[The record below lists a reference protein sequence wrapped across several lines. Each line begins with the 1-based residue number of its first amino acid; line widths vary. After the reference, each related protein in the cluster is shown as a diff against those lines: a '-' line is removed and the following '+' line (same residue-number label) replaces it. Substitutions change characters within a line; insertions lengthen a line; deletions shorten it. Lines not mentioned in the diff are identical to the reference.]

1 MNPDLD
7 IAILGAGFSGI
18 GLGISL
24 LRAGR
29 TDFAILEQE
38 NEIGGTWRD
47 NSYPGSGCDTE
58 SHLYCFSFGLNP
70 TVSRVYARQPEILAY
85 MHRLVAEN
93 GLTPHIR
100 LGKKISELRWDDTN
114 RLWHIMLSDGQR
126 LTARNFA
133 AAWGQLNR
141 PQIPVIA
148 GQESFAGH
156 AFHSARWR
164 HDVDL
169 ADRRVG
175 SIGNAASAVQ
185 YIPEIAPCVKHLAV
199 FQRSPNWIVPRLD
212 RAYTHSELH
221 DYQTIPDAFANHR
234 RELFAWR
241 ESTFLRMKAG
251 SADAL
256 EVEQIA
262 LAHLAEQVP
271 DPALRRRLKPDY
283 PLGCKRILRSDDYY
297 PAISRSNVSL
307 VTSPIERI
315 VPEGVVT
322 SDGTLHEIDV
332 LIYGTGFETRSFQ
345 GPVDV
350 HGRSGR
356 DLRSVWQGGAHAY
369 LGIFV
374 AGFPNF
380 FLLYGPNT
388 NLGHNSIL
396 MMLEAQFGA
405 ILQVLALQEKAG
417 GAPLVV
423 REDVMADH
431 DAAVQAQMGNSAWAG
446 NCNSWY
452 KDANGRVIN
461 NWSGTVQEYQH
472 LTAVLDRSVFDF
484 IT

>member
-1 MNPDLD
+1 MKPDLD
-7 IAILGAGFSGI
+7 VAILGAGFSGI

-24 LRAGR
+24 LQSGR
-29 TDFAILEQE
+29 SNFAIFEQE
-38 NEIGGTWRD
+38 TEIGGTWRD
-47 NSYPGSGCDTE
+47 NSYPGAGCDTE

-85 MHRLVAEN
+85 IHRLVAEN
-93 GLTPHIR
+93 ALRPHIR
-100 LGKKISELRWDDTN
+100 LGKKVSKLSWDDTN
-114 RLWHIMLSDGQR
+114 RFWHIVLSDGQT

-141 PQIPVIA
+141 PLVPVIP
-148 GQESFAGH
+148 GQASFAGH

-169 ADRRVG
+169 TCKRVG

-185 YIPEIAPCVKHLAV
+185 YIPEIAPTVGHLTV

-212 RAYTHSELH
+212 RAYTQSELQ
-221 DYQTIPDAFANHR
+221 DYQTIPDHFADHR
-234 RELFAWR
+234 RALFAWR

-251 SADAL
+251 SEDAL

-271 DPALRRRLKPDY
+271 DQDLRVNLTPDY

-297 PAISRSNVSL
+297 PAISRANVCL
-307 VTSPIERI
+307 ETSPIERI

-322 SDGTLHEIDV
+322 SDGTLHKLDV

-356 DLRSVWQGGAHAY
+356 DLRSLWRGGAHAY

-374 AGFPNF
+374 AGFPNLY
-380 FLLYGPNT
+380 LLYGPNT

-405 ILQVLALQEKAG
+405 ILQALALQDEVG
-417 GAPLVV
+417 GAALDV
-423 REDVMADH
+423 REEVMADH
-431 DAAVQAQMGNSAWAG
+431 DAVVQNQMDKSAWAG

-461 NWSGTVQEYQH
+461 NWSGTVKEYQD
-472 LTAVLDRSVFDF
+472 LTKVLNRSLFELLD
-484 IT
+484 

>member
-1 MNPDLD
+1 MKPDLD
-7 IAILGAGFSGI
+7 IVILGAGFSGI

-29 TDFAILEQE
+29 NNFAILEQE
-38 NEIGGTWRD
+38 DEIGGTWRD
-47 NSYPGSGCDTE
+47 NSYPGAGCDTE

-70 TVSRVYARQPEILAY
+70 SVSRVYARQPEILAY

-93 GLTPHIR
+93 GLVPHIR
-100 LGKKISELRWDDTN
+100 LGKKIRTLKWDDAHN
-114 RLWHIMLSDGQR
+114 FWHIMLSDGQS

-141 PQIPVIA
+141 PQIPVIP
-148 GQESFAGH
+148 GQGSFAGH

-169 ADRRVG
+169 ADKRVG

-185 YIPEIAPCVKHLAV
+185 YIPEIAPSVKHLAV

-212 RAYTHSELH
+212 RAYTQSELD
-221 DYQTIPDAFANHR
+221 DYQTIPDHFANHR

-256 EVEQIA
+256 EVERIA

-271 DPALRRRLKPDY
+271 DPSLRAKLTPDY

-297 PAISRSNVSL
+297 PAISRANVAL

-315 VPEGVVT
+315 VPPGVVT
-322 SDGTLHEIDV
+322 ADGKLHEIDV

-356 DLRSVWQGGAHAY
+356 DLRSIWQGGAHAY

-405 ILQVLALQEKAG
+405 ILQALGLQERAD
-417 GAPLVV
+417 GASLDV

-431 DAAVQAQMGNSAWAG
+431 DAAVQAQMNNSAWAG

-461 NWSGTVQEYQH
+461 NWSGTVQEYQN
-472 LTAVLDRSVFDF
+472 LAAVLDSSIFNLAA
-484 IT
+484 

>member
-1 MNPDLD
+1 MKPDLD

-24 LRAGR
+24 LQAGR
-29 TDFAILEQE
+29 SDFAILEQE
-38 NEIGGTWRD
+38 DEIGGTWRD
-47 NSYPGSGCDTE
+47 NTYPGAGCDTE
-58 SHLYCFSFGLNP
+58 SHLYCFSFGLNLA
-70 TVSRVYARQPEILAY
+70 VSRVYARQPEILAY

-93 GLTPHIR
+93 ALKSHIR
-100 LGKKISELRWDDTN
+100 LGNKVSNLRWDDAN
-114 RLWHIMLSDGQR
+114 RLWHITLSDGQM

-133 AAWGQLNR
+133 AGWGQLNR
-141 PQIPVIA
+141 PQIPVIP
-148 GQESFAGH
+148 GQANFAGP

-164 HDVDL
+164 HDVDT
-169 ADRRVG
+169 RGKRVG

-185 YIPEIAPCVKHLAV
+185 YIPEIAPGAKRLTV

-212 RAYTHSELH
+212 RAYTQSELH
-221 DYQTIPDAFANHR
+221 DYRTIPDHFAAHR

-271 DPALRRRLKPDY
+271 DPDLRAKLTPDY

-297 PAISRSNVSL
+297 PAIARSNVSL

-322 SDGTLHEIDV
+322 VDSVLHEMDI

-345 GPVDV
+345 GPMDI

-356 DLRSVWQGGAHAY
+356 DLRRVWQGGANAY

-388 NLGHNSIL
+388 NLGHNSVL

-405 ILQVLALQEKAG
+405 ILQALAWQDEVD
-417 GAPLVV
+417 GAALDV
-423 REDVMADH
+423 REDVMAEY
-431 DAAVQAQMGNSAWAG
+431 DAAVQAQMDDSAWAG

-452 KDANGRVIN
+452 KDPNGRVIN
-461 NWSGTVQEYQH
+461 NWFGTVEKYQEMIND
-472 LTAVLDRSVFDF
+472 LDRSVFNLVG
-484 IT
+484 